1 MLSFGTSCKSKSALL
16 LLDTLLV
23 SHEGYSD
30 NNYYYH
36 YGSSS
41 NDSTSRI
48 SQKDG
53 KNANYIEDKPLS
65 SSPLARLLVVDDD
78 PDMIYILKLA
88 LENSGFLVDAFTN
101 PKEAL
106 QSFKHSSKDFSL
118 VLSDFRMS
126 GLSGFELAKGV
137 KAINPDVKVIIIT
150 AFEIM
155 DKESVLSVID
165 GLIQKPV
172 SIKELANEVSKI
184 IGRTKKRRSQEDDEE
199 LA

>member
-16 LLDTLLV
+16 LLDTLLM

-41 NDSTSRI
+41 SNDSTSRI

-53 KNANYIEDKPLS
+53 NNANYIEDKPLS
-65 SSPLARLLVVDDD
+65 SSSLARLLVVDDD

-155 DKESVLSVID
+155 DKESVLSVVD

-184 IGRTKKRRSQEDDEE
+184 IGQTKKRRSHDDEE
-199 LA
+199 T